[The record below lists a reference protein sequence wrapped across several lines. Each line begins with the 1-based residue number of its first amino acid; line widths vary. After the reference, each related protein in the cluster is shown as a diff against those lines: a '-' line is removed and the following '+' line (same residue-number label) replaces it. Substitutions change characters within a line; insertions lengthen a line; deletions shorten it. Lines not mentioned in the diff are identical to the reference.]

1 MQIGNNSSYLCLG
14 PNIIMADSW
23 DPDPVI
29 FETLK
34 SIDIQF
40 WFPKTT
46 KSLFT
51 SLNKFW
57 AVCTTFILLMACV
70 LFIIREIMIV
80 KRHVLERRSNS
91 LHWPWKTTYHT
102 CGIINASLGRTRALA
117 CSINLT
123 SRHVPPSSVG
133 ESVKGISFNEKRFS
147 ISNYSFSKI
156 FLTNVGC
163 VYCVYTQYYKIF

>member
-1 MQIGNNSSYLCLG
+1 
-14 PNIIMADSW
+14 MADSW

-40 WFPKTT
+40 WFPKTNK
-46 KSLFT
+46 KSFHIFELIWRWFG
-51 SLNKFW
+51 
-57 AVCTTFILLMACV
+57 AVWTFILLMACV

-91 LHWPWKTTYHT
+91 LHWPWKTAYHT

-123 SRHVPPSSVG
+123 SRHVPPSSVE
-133 ESVKGISFNEKRFS
+133 ESVKRISS
-147 ISNYSFSKI
+147 
-156 FLTNVGC
+156 
-163 VYCVYTQYYKIF
+163 

>member
-1 MQIGNNSSYLCLG
+1 MQIGNNFSYLCLG

-46 KSLFT
+46 KNLFT

-57 AVCTTFILLMACV
+57 AVWTFILLMACV

-91 LHWPWKTTYHT
+91 LHWPWKTAYHT

-123 SRHVPPSSVG
+123 SRHVPPSSVE
-133 ESVKGISFNEKRFS
+133 ESVKRISS
-147 ISNYSFSKI
+147 
-156 FLTNVGC
+156 
-163 VYCVYTQYYKIF
+163 